1 MSVCNVTLV
10 NIIAESNIKVKIIIT
25 IHILAG
31 TIALLC
37 AALAVSSKKGK
48 RLHVLSGRA
57 YFWSMAT
64 IFLTAIPMSIIS
76 SNIFLF
82 LIAIFS
88 FYLAFAGMR
97 FARNRK
103 GIATTSDWIAVSLTI
118 LSGLGML
125 ILSAIFF
132 SNDDSQYIVL
142 LVFGFLAITLGYADF
157 KSYKNNTATGK
168 ERISRHLSNMMG
180 GTIAVI
186 TAVLVVNPPFEPE
199 WVWWVLPTALIT
211 PVIFWWNRKTL
222 S

>member
-1 MSVCNVTLV
+1 MQILLS
-10 NIIAESNIKVKIIIT
+10 

-31 TIALLC
+31 ITSLLC
-37 AALAVSSKKGK
+37 AALAVSSSKGK
-48 RLHVLSGRA
+48 KLHVLSGRT
-57 YFWSMAT
+57 YFWGMVT

-82 LIAIFS
+82 LIAIFA

-97 FARNRK
+97 FVRNRK
-103 GIATTSDWIAVSLTI
+103 GIATTLDWIAVSLMI
-118 LSGLGML
+118 LAGLGML

-168 ERISRHLSNMMG
+168 ERISRHLTNMMG

-186 TAVLVVNPPFEPE
+186 TAVLVINPPFEPE
-199 WVWWVLPTALIT
+199 WVWWVLPTVLLT
-211 PVIFWWNRKTL
+211 PVIFWWNFKIL
-222 S
+222 K

>member
-1 MSVCNVTLV
+1 MQILLP
-10 NIIAESNIKVKIIIT
+10 

-37 AALAVSSKKGK
+37 AALAVSSEKGK
-48 RLHVLSGRA
+48 KLHVLSGRT
-57 YFWSMAT
+57 YFWCMVA
-64 IFLTAIPMSIIS
+64 IFLTAIPMSIIT

-103 GIATTSDWIAVSLTI
+103 GVATTLDWIIVSLMI
-118 LSGLGML
+118 LSGVGMW
-125 ILSAIFF
+125 ILAAIYFT
-132 SNDDSQYIVL
+132 NNNSQYIPL
-142 LVFGFLAITLGYADF
+142 LVFGFIAIALGYADF
-157 KSYKNNTATGK
+157 KSHKNKTAIGK
-168 ERISRHLSNMMG
+168 ERLSRHLTNMLG

-186 TAVLVVNPPFEPE
+186 TAVLAVNVDLEPA

-211 PVIFWWNRKTL
+211 PVIFWWNVKVL
-222 S
+222 K